1 MFLSIVLFLWL
12 QSYVCYVCSYR
23 LGVLWGTSPWCFTCV
38 PIDCPS
44 PVVPI
49 LSVLRMF
56 LYIGPFR
63 KAPGGPRMPQDTS
76 GGHRKLQDVPGG
88 SKMPK
93 EAPGNP
99 KMPQEAPGGSVPR
112 KRQEGTRK
120 PQEAPGSSRS
130 LQEAQAPGSPRRLQE
145 SLRCPRKPQETAG
158 GPRSPKRFQEAPE
171 SSRKPQEAPG
181 TPGDFRKP
189 QEAPR
194 DSRRIQSRSVMLRPL
209 TCRYSH
215 PKLSHA
221 QAHAHI
227 LTRTIGAHTHS
238 NSCTVRFTPRLS
250 IFELVYIQSLLR

>member
-1 MFLSIVLFLWL
+1 
-12 QSYVCYVCSYR
+12 
-23 LGVLWGTSPWCFTCV
+23 
-38 PIDCPS
+38 
-44 PVVPI
+44 
-49 LSVLRMF
+49 
-56 LYIGPFR
+56 
-63 KAPGGPRMPQDTS
+63 MPQDTS

-88 SKMPK
+88 SKMPE

-120 PQEAPGSSRS
+120 LQKSPG
-130 LQEAQAPGSPRRLQE
+130 GS
-145 SLRCPRKPQETAG
+145 
-158 GPRSPKRFQEAPE
+158 GP
-171 SSRKPQEAPG
+171 RKPQEAPG
-181 TPGDFRKP
+181 VSKMPQEAPGNRRRPQEPQEVPGVFRKP

-194 DSRRIQSRSVMLRPL
+194 DSRRIQPRSVMLRPL

-221 QAHAHI
+221 QAHAHR